1 MTERPPY
8 HIVVVGQIP
17 PPLGGQAVM
26 IKKMLDHPYQ
36 AALLHHAPMKFT
48 KGMDGMGKVSVGK
61 IIEVVAVIFRVV
73 KLKLKTRADVLYYPP
88 SGPNLTPILRDAVIL
103 SALRPLFKKTIF
115 HFHASG
121 SSLLVARLPKGMR
134 RWVTKAFD
142 QPLVGI
148 RTTHSG
154 INDSQYFHALQDTVV
169 YCGVEAPTH
178 PGGWSAACQQGAD
191 PIRLSY
197 MSVVKES
204 KGIFDLLSALTLLKA
219 QGVRFSLQVAGE
231 FDSAATR
238 QRFDQQVQ
246 MDGLNEFIQ
255 VLGPLDGDAKRHFF
269 LTTDIFCFPTF
280 FEAESFG
287 IVAIEAMS
295 YGIPV
300 VATRWRSLPE
310 IVGDDAQGILVEANA
325 PSELAAAIARLAN
338 DEALRV
344 RLGRGGAAKFQ
355 AQFSIAVFHHQMDT
369 VFRQVGEM

>member
-1 MTERPPY
+1 MTERPSY
-8 HIVVVGQIP
+8 HIIVVGQIP
-17 PPLGGQAVM
+17 PPLGGQSVM

-36 AALLHHAPMKFT
+36 AAILHHAPMNFT
-48 KGMDGMGKVSVGK
+48 KGMDGMGKVNAKK
-61 IIEVVAVIFRVV
+61 ILEVVTVIFRVV
-73 KLKLKTRADVLYYPP
+73 KLKWKTRADVIYYPP
-88 SGPNLTPILRDAVIL
+88 SGPSLAPVLRDAVIL
-103 SALRPLFKKTIF
+103 TALRPLFKKTIF

-121 SSLLVARLPKGMR
+121 SSLLVARLPNGLR
-134 RWVTKAFD
+134 SWVSRAFN

-154 INDSQYFHALQDTVV
+154 INDSQYFRALQDTVV
-169 YCGVEAPTH
+169 YCGVEVPTD
-178 PGGWSAACQQGAD
+178 PGGWSAPDHPGVG
-191 PIRLSY
+191 PVRLSY

-204 KGIFDLLSALTLLKA
+204 KGIFDLLSALSLLKA
-219 QGVRFSLQVAGE
+219 QGVSFSLQVAGE
-231 FDSAATR
+231 FDSAATQ
-238 QRFDQQVQ
+238 QRFDQQLQ
-246 MDGLNEFIQ
+246 TDGLKEFVQ
-255 VLGPLDGDAKRHFF
+255 VLGPLDGDAKRRFF
-269 LTTDIFCFPTF
+269 LTTDVFCFPTF

-310 IVGDDAQGILVEANA
+310 IVGDDAQGILIEPNA

-344 RLGRGGAAKFQ
+344 RLGRGGAAKFR
-355 AQFSIAVFHHQMDT
+355 AQFSIEAFHHQMDT